1 MKLSYNWINKYIDLT
16 GISPERLADMMTSA
30 GFEVEGIN
38 RVANGTNLIIGKVLS
53 CEDHPE
59 SDHLHI
65 CQVDI
70 KKAILPIVCGAPN
83 VAKDQKVIVA
93 QVGAVLPEITIKAG
107 NIRGQVSQG
116 MICALSELGV
126 DKKQL
131 SDEQINGI
139 EVLPDF
145 AIVGNENP
153 LALLG
158 LDDVIIDVSLTPNR
172 VDCLAMWSMAQELRA
187 IVDRNVNLPE
197 CQGKADMGLPT
208 KLKIVSE
215 TVKCQRFIGKIVNQI
230 TIKESPKW
238 MKDALNSVGIKSI
251 NNVVDISN
259 FVMMETGQP
268 LHFYDLAKIPTKE
281 IIVKDNLKETYTA
294 LDGVEYEIC
303 AKDIMITTGGKTIGI
318 AGIMGGDD
326 SKIEH
331 QTKGIIIEAAI
342 FDLASIRNTSRRL
355 NLATEASI
363 RFQKGVE
370 PMAPKKAVDR
380 AIQLLIELADAQ
392 AIEETVTIGD
402 FSDKPYFID
411 IEYNFINAFLATR
424 FTKDEIIK
432 VFERLNLQPKVN
444 KEIITVN
451 IPSYRSDLRIPVD
464 LTEEVIRLLGYDSV
478 PSTIPTIYQCFG
490 KLAEN
495 EEERYIIKDIMKD
508 LGASEI
514 VNYSLVSQRHID
526 NSLMP
531 IGKPITLSN
540 PISEDKKYY
549 RVSLIGSM
557 LETIAYNQARYA
569 DEWSLFEIGNVYD
582 DDGNQ
587 QERLCV
593 ALSNHKTINKWKH
606 LIYQHDFYTL
616 KGQIIEVLA
625 DLGYDNKRLSFTETS
640 SDDNVVNPYQ
650 SALIYLDKTMIGII
664 GTVHPLQQKLWNVSD
679 CVVAEINLSAIYH
692 SKASKV
698 KFKAI
703 PRYPSVNYDLAF
715 IVDEKIK
722 AIDMIDT
729 IKKSGGKLIS
739 DVSVFDVYKGSNL
752 LSDKKSMA
760 FSIIYQSL
768 DKTLTEKDILPIQ
781 KAIIEALNNKY
792 HAELR

>member
-1 MKLSYNWINKYIDLT
+1 
-16 GISPERLADMMTSA
+16 
-30 GFEVEGIN
+30 
-38 RVANGTNLIIGKVLS
+38 
-53 CEDHPE
+53 
-59 SDHLHI
+59 
-65 CQVDI
+65 
-70 KKAILPIVCGAPN
+70 
-83 VAKDQKVIVA
+83 
-93 QVGAVLPEITIKAG
+93 
-107 NIRGQVSQG
+107 
-116 MICALSELGV
+116 
-126 DKKQL
+126 
-131 SDEQINGI
+131 
-139 EVLPDF
+139 
-145 AIVGNENP
+145 
-153 LALLG
+153 
-158 LDDVIIDVSLTPNR
+158 
-172 VDCLAMWSMAQELRA
+172 
-187 IVDRNVNLPE
+187 
-197 CQGKADMGLPT
+197 
-208 KLKIVSE
+208 
-215 TVKCQRFIGKIVNQI
+215 
-230 TIKESPKW
+230 
-238 MKDALNSVGIKSI
+238 
-251 NNVVDISN
+251 
-259 FVMMETGQP
+259 
-268 LHFYDLAKIPTKE
+268 
-281 IIVKDNLKETYTA
+281 
-294 LDGVEYEIC
+294 
-303 AKDIMITTGGKTIGI
+303 
-318 AGIMGGDD
+318 
-326 SKIEH
+326 
-331 QTKGIIIEAAI
+331 
-342 FDLASIRNTSRRL
+342 
-355 NLATEASI
+355 
-363 RFQKGVE
+363 
-370 PMAPKKAVDR
+370 
-380 AIQLLIELADAQ
+380 
-392 AIEETVTIGD
+392 
-402 FSDKPYFID
+402 
-411 IEYNFINAFLATR
+411 
-424 FTKDEIIK
+424 
-432 VFERLNLQPKVN
+432 
-444 KEIITVN
+444 
-451 IPSYRSDLRIPVD
+451 
-464 LTEEVIRLLGYDSV
+464 
-478 PSTIPTIYQCFG
+478 
-490 KLAEN
+490 
-495 EEERYIIKDIMKD
+495 MKD

-557 LETIAYNQARYA
+557 LETISYNQARYA

-650 SALIYLDKTMIGII
+650 SALIYLDKIMIGII